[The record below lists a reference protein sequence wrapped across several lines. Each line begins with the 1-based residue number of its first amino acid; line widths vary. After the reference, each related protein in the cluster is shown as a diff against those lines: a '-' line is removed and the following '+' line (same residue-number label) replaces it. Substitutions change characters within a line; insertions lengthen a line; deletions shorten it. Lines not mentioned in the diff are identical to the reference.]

1 MEIFIFFKLKKI
13 HMMPGR
19 YHSKKKGKKK
29 EGDWCKK
36 RNACSYGHFVLIE
49 RLAFCRQ
56 KNLLCKVPPNYTSK
70 ILVGF
75 NVPVFGNRMVQTP
88 Q

>member
-1 MEIFIFFKLKKI
+1 
-13 HMMPGR
+13 MPGR

-56 KNLLCKVPPNYTSK
+56 KNLLCKVPPNYT
-70 ILVGF
+70 
-75 NVPVFGNRMVQTP
+75 
-88 Q
+88 